1 MDGVEGVDV
10 VTNWRND
17 LTGNLRESQGD
28 VTYYIYIYIDV
39 TDMRYYIHHKEM
51 LQIVTVYI

>member
-28 VTYYIYIYIDV
+28 VTYIYIYIL
-39 TDMRYYIHHKEM
+39 M
-51 LQIVTVYI
+51 LQI